1 MSVVFLILKIIGLIL
16 LAVVL
21 LILAALLLVLF
32 VPVRYHVRGSIDED
46 VFVRVKASWLLSII
60 TYHMVYENGSME
72 RYMKIFGI
80 RKRKSKPVSEEEL
93 AEDLERAE
101 EEFEQDVEETET
113 EEKLPLPVTKVEA
126 PEEVN
131 DAVSADPG
139 DTDRTEVSDGQRER
153 KHVDRREVSDG
164 RREPTRR
171 KFFQKLSDK
180 IRELKAKIKAFWTK
194 LKQTFRKVLD
204 IKNMITDETNKRA
217 VLYVLAELKY
227 LLTHFRFRKIDT
239 DLRFSLGDPAI
250 TGQALGVMS
259 MLPFLYRYAFRIY
272 PDFEADEAYV
282 KGTFEIKGRI
292 RMVHVAVSIVR
303 LLKKREVRILVKQIM
318 KGR

>member
-32 VPVRYHVRGSIDED
+32 VPVRYHVRGSIDEE
-46 VFVRVKASWLLSII
+46 VSVRVKASWLLSIV
-60 TYHMVYENGSME
+60 TYHMVYENSTME

-80 RKRKSKPVSEEEL
+80 RRRKRKSVSEEEL
-93 AEDLERAE
+93 AEDLEQAE
-101 EEFEQDVEETET
+101 EEFEQDIEEMEP
-113 EEKLPLPVTKVEA
+113 EEKLPWSATKEESS
-126 PEEVN
+126 EEVN

-139 DTDRTEVSDGQRER
+139 DDDRTEAAEGRAKQKRAGRTEAAEER
-153 KHVDRREVSDG
+153 TEPPRRNLF
-164 RREPTRR
+164 
-171 KFFQKLSDK
+171 KKLSNK

-194 LKQTFRKVLD
+194 LKHIFRKVSD

-227 LLTHFRFRKIDT
+227 LLMHFRFRKIDT
-239 DLRFSLGDPAI
+239 DLRFSLGDPAV

-272 PDFEADEAYV
+272 PDFEAEEAYV

-292 RMVHVAVSIVR
+292 RMIHVAVSTVR